1 MDLPTFILAERIT
14 GTISPVDDNPTE
26 PERPGTLHY
35 LATMYRDGRSFA
47 THVSAP
53 VGDLVDLDRALRVAA
68 ERAHRLEASGTREDW
83 LRASH
88 IADESDDPL
97 VVGPAHAG
105 EVELWHRAQ
114 QAEAQ
119 ALRTFLGEVAYRQL
133 ADVIAPATTPYARAE
148 AEAPDGPADQVGHL
162 EHPPGRRRWW
172 VGALVGGA
180 AIALPVLLARM
191 RSRPARRSALRWML
205 PAR

>member
-14 GTISPVDDNPTE
+14 GTISPVDNNPTE

-35 LATMYRDGRSFA
+35 LATMHRDGRSFA

-53 VGDLVDLDRALRVAA
+53 VGDLVDLDRALRAAA
-68 ERAHRLEASGTREDW
+68 ERAHRLSTCATREEW
-83 LRASH
+83 MRASRIH
-88 IADESDDPL
+88 DESDDPM

-105 EVELWHRAQ
+105 EADLWYRAQ

-119 ALRTFLGEVAYRQL
+119 ALRTFLGEVAFRQL
-133 ADVIAPATTPYARAE
+133 TDVVAPPATPHAAQGESDAPIDRA
-148 AEAPDGPADQVGHL
+148 GRLDQPL
-162 EHPPGRRRWW
+162 RRRRWW
-172 VGALVGGA
+172 VGALVGGT
-180 AIALPVLLARM
+180 AIAVPVLLARM
-191 RSRPARRSALRWML
+191 RSRHSRRRALRWMM